1 MGHSSTN
8 EPTTGKPRHIA
19 IVMDGNGR
27 WASQQQLP
35 RMAGHEAG
43 AKSVKRTVEHCSK
56 LGVEVLTLFA
66 FSRENWGRPD
76 SEVTA
81 LMRLFLHTLNTET
94 EKLHENNIQI
104 RFIGDRKAFSVEL
117 QTEMRHAERMTK
129 DNDGLVL
136 VIAVNYSGRW
146 DIANAAL
153 KFSKEILANETDITQ
168 VDEEGFAAYMAMADL
183 PEPDLLIRTSGEI
196 RISNFLLWQIAYAEL
211 YFTDVLWP
219 DFDPR
224 ELDKA
229 LIEFASRKRRFGLT
243 NEQMRQSELCSRD

>member
-1 MGHSSTN
+1 MAIPSKS
-8 EPTTGKPRHIA
+8 ELPAGKPKHIA

-27 WASQQQLP
+27 WALQQQQP

-43 AKSVKRTVEHCSK
+43 AKSVKRVVEHCSK
-56 LGVEVLTLFA
+56 LDIEVLTLFA

-81 LMRLFLHTLNTET
+81 LMRLFLHTLSTET
-94 EKLHENNIQI
+94 EKLHQNNIQI

-117 QTEMRHAERMTK
+117 QNEMRQAERMTK
-129 DNDGLVL
+129 DNEGLTL

-153 KFSKEILANETDITQ
+153 KYSKEILTNDAELTK
-168 VDEEGFAAYMAMADL
+168 VDEEGFSAYLAMADL

-219 DFDPR
+219 DFDTQ

-229 LIEFASRKRRFGLT
+229 IIEFASRKRRFGLT
-243 NEQMRQSELCSRD
+243 NEQMRHAELC

>member
-1 MGHSSTN
+1 MGNSSTN
-8 EPTTGKPRHIA
+8 EQTTGKPRHIA

-27 WASQQQLP
+27 WALQQQLP

-43 AKSVKRTVEHCSK
+43 AKSVKRIVEHCSE

-81 LMRLFLHTLNTET
+81 LMRLFLHTLSTET
-94 EKLHENNIQI
+94 EKLHKNNIQL

-117 QTEMRHAERMTK
+117 QAEMRHAERMTK
-129 DNDGLVL
+129 DNDGLTL
-136 VIAVNYSGRW
+136 VIAANYSGRW

-153 KFSKEILANETDITQ
+153 KYSKEILANETDIAQ
-168 VDEEGFAAYMAMADL
+168 VDEEGFAAYLAMADL

-196 RISNFLLWQIAYAEL
+196 RLSGFLLWQSAHSEF
-211 YFTDVLWP
+211 YFSDVYWP
-219 DFDPR
+219 AFRKIDFLR
-224 ELDKA
+224 A
-229 LIEFASRKRRFGLT
+229 IRSYQQRQRRFG
-243 NEQMRQSELCSRD
+243 R

>member
-1 MGHSSTN
+1 VVSSA
-8 EPTTGKPRHIA
+8 PTEQSIGKPRHIA

-27 WASQQQLP
+27 WAMQQQLP
-35 RMAGHEAG
+35 RVSGHEAG
-43 AKSVKRTVEHCSK
+43 AKAVNRIVEHCSK
-56 LGVEVLTLFA
+56 LGIEVLTLFA

-76 SEVTA
+76 SEVAA

-94 EKLHENNIQI
+94 EKLHQNNIQV
-104 RFIGDRKAFSVEL
+104 RFIGDRRAFSVEL
-117 QTEMRHAERMTK
+117 QSEMRHTERTTK
-129 DNDGLVL
+129 DNDGLTL

-153 KFSKEILANETDITQ
+153 KFSKEILANEADIAS

-196 RISNFLLWQIAYAEL
+196 RLSNFLLWQIAYAEL

-219 DFDPR
+219 DFDPQ

-243 NEQMRQSELCSRD
+243 NEQMRAEEIC